1 MEYQIFEY
9 LIRHRQKVI
18 SKEQIADSL
27 YDAGESV
34 QLNNIE
40 VIISRLR
47 KKLAAHTEEKI
58 ISTIRGQ
65 GYRFE
70 LEAK

>member
-1 MEYQIFEY
+1 
-9 LIRHRQKVI
+9 
-18 SKEQIADSL
+18 
-27 YDAGESV
+27 
-34 QLNNIE
+34 